1 MASRSQ
7 SRLLVFLL
15 ACLGVARMVAAGAD
29 TFQVGPWIGDN
40 AIVPR
45 LDANARNSRAVEM
58 FRGSGPAPRVLSSLF
73 PGERFS
79 AEKRGTGWSLG
90 SEAFGDKRSRWTHG
104 AAMTLSFQL
113 PGARATDK
121 PSLVFTNVQV
131 GLLWVA
137 RVAPA
142 LDSHELPPLT
152 DAARRRVWVLVLTND
167 IVADARGR
175 WHAIGDLEKSG
186 APFLCGLPRAFAN
199 AIVADPHVRGPV
211 GLVLVPYRERQLS
224 DERGWRRDRCR
235 ARGEQRGRL
244 GCRPASSPGAGQ
256 APPVGRRREARR
268 PAAGAASGPRPGE
281 VRLVR
286 VGRHGLGRRAPGVAP
301 LPGQRDPLVDPAHAA
316 SARTPADMPSVAN
329 AWGCGDLFRAW
340 RTPEEAF
347 RILQ

>member
-1 MASRSQ
+1 
-7 SRLLVFLL
+7 
-15 ACLGVARMVAAGAD
+15 MVAAGAD

-40 AIVPR
+40 AVVPR

-90 SEAFGDKRSRWTHG
+90 SEAFGDKRSRWTYG
-104 AAMTLSFQL
+104 ATMTLSFQL

-167 IVADARGR
+167 IVPDARGR

-224 DERGWRRDRCR
+224 DERGWRRLDNDALRSGPDLVAGIDAAR
-235 ARGEQRGRL
+235 AANKGDGWGAALRHRQALAKHRRLVDDEKLEGRL
-244 GCRPASSPGAGQ
+244 P
-256 APPVGRRREARR
+256 
-268 PAAGAASGPRPGE
+268 
-281 VRLVR
+281 
-286 VGRHGLGRRAPGVAP
+286 AP
-301 LPGQRDPLVDPAHAA
+301 LPVHARGKYDWFEWEGMVSGDA
-316 SARTPADMPSVAN
+316 LQELLPFRAN
-329 AWGCGDLFRAW
+329 A
-340 RTPEEAF
+340 
-347 RILQ
+347 ILW